1 MKIGFLGAGHM
12 GAAIITGL
20 LHSKKFSKA
29 DFKIV
34 VASDSSL
41 AAYQQENFAV
51 SKDWSSL
58 QDCQVVF
65 LALRPDVI
73 KSLASK
79 LSTTFSKQQIIISVA
94 AGLSLAGLGKIF
106 PNALVTRVMPNTSCA
121 SNQSMS
127 MISKEGSIQANQLAL
142 ELFSYLGKTVLLS
155 EDKIHVFIA
164 ICGSASAYLY
174 YWMQPLMQLALASCI
189 SLEDSKTI
197 LTELLVGVATNI
209 KQSPENLSNLQK
221 QVSVPGGTTIEA
233 IKIFD
238 QHNLKQIITSA
249 LSAVVKRSQELE

>member
-12 GAAIITGL
+12 GRAIITGL
-20 LHSKKFSKA
+20 LNSKKFSKA

-34 VASDSSL
+34 VFSDSSL
-41 AAYQQENFAV
+41 AAYQQENFV
-51 SKDWSSL
+51 VTKDWSSL
-58 QDCQVVF
+58 QDCQIVF

-79 LSTTFSKQQIIISVA
+79 ISETFIKEQIIISVA
-94 AGLSLAGLGKIF
+94 TGLSLAYLDKIF
-106 PNALVTRVMPNTSCA
+106 SNALITRVMPNTSCA

-127 MISKEGSIQANQLAL
+127 MITKEGASQANQLAL
-142 ELFSYLGKTVLLS
+142 ELFNHLGKTVILS

-174 YWMQPLMQLALASCI
+174 YWMQPLMQLALDSNI
-189 SLEDSKTI
+189 SLADSKMI
-197 LTELLVGVATNI
+197 LTELLAGVATNI
-209 KQSPENLSNLQK
+209 KQSTESLPTLQE

-238 QHNLKQIITSA
+238 QYDLKQIITSA
-249 LSAVVKRSQELE
+249 LFAVVTRSQELE